1 MHERSRMSIAM
12 SRILVSKAT
21 AKGFE
26 DEIIELSSEKQKLI
40 NRMNEINE
48 RVDLLEIEVER
59 YVRDFNY
66 KRRKNL

>member
-1 MHERSRMSIAM
+1 
-12 SRILVSKAT
+12 
-21 AKGFE
+21 
-26 DEIIELSSEKQKLI
+26 
-40 NRMNEINE
+40 MNEINE